1 MSIILDF
8 GSKVHKSYILF
19 YFLKVRLYINVLEY
33 SILLSHD
40 DDSKKQDTF
49 KNICTMCGSVWF
61 YFPFIPSLTDTTN
74 LYSIFVQKTHC
85 IGIASLGKMKNINN
99 RNTHD
104 RTLNCMKKTE
114 S

>member
-8 GSKVHKSYILF
+8 GSKVRKSYILF

-49 KNICTMCGSVWF
+49 
-61 YFPFIPSLTDTTN
+61 
-74 LYSIFVQKTHC
+74 
-85 IGIASLGKMKNINN
+85 
-99 RNTHD
+99 
-104 RTLNCMKKTE
+104 
-114 S
+114 